1 MSKTAIAGAAI
12 LAALAIAAPAAA
24 SASPA
29 HHVPQPVVSVT
40 WAHGHS
46 TEIVTVKS
54 DPAHVRVSAIGN
66 CASTGI
72 ANTSG
77 AIVSKA
83 GAVSRTHC
91 SRAWWFSVG
100 YETSVGKYYW
110 TYHAVR
116 GARNLV

>member
-1 MSKTAIAGAAI
+1 MNKAAIAGGAA
-12 LAALAIAAPAAA
+12 LAGLAIAAPAAA

-54 DPAHVRVSAIGN
+54 DPAHVRVAAIGY
-66 CASTGI
+66 CAATGI
-72 ANTSG
+72 VNTSG
-77 AIVSKA
+77 AVVDKA
-83 GAVSRTHC
+83 GSVTRTHC
-91 SRAWWFSVG
+91 ARAWWFSVG
-100 YETSVGKYYW
+100 YETGVGKYYW

-116 GARNLV
+116 GTPNLV